1 MEPALSC
8 AAVWYLQGGCEE
20 ADMAAIA
27 FDTLSCFEKLKA
39 AGVPEEQA
47 RVQEDALREWVET
60 SLVTRRD
67 LKELE

>member
-1 MEPALSC
+1 
-8 AAVWYLQGGCEE
+8 
-20 ADMAAIA
+20 MAAIA